1 MFVVDVSQAKYFVQE
16 VKEKTEK
23 DIDVSTWE
31 REFVE
36 DLPEQENGLVFWS
49 SANHNICLSFRGCL
63 EELIYS
69 LVRLILWHKYLCK
82 CLEELMEIAYMTC
95 P

>member
-36 DLPEQENGLVFWS
+36 DLPEQENGLVF
-49 SANHNICLSFRGCL
+49 
-63 EELIYS
+63 
-69 LVRLILWHKYLCK
+69 
-82 CLEELMEIAYMTC
+82 
-95 P
+95 